1 MTTSAQAGN
10 AMIPASRI
18 LDARYRLYNR
28 CHYKQQLYSHTSQEI
43 GAVLEMSLFQM
54 IESIAR
60 VKQRRLSQTENA
72 QMPTFQEYNCQHS
85 GIRTTSENIM
95 FMTGTSGYCGCMSN
109 DDTLIYLSERNHTQ
123 FNLAWMNRD
132 LESFDTANLTI
143 GEAVSTRSSTNHLH
157 SAWQSDRA
165 GYSGANALKNV
176 P

>member
-1 MTTSAQAGN
+1 MTASAQAGN

-28 CHYKQQLYSHTSQEI
+28 FHHKQQLYSHTSQKI

-54 IESIAR
+54 IELIAR

-109 DDTLIYLSERNHTQ
+109 DTLIYLSERNYIQ
-123 FNLAWMNRD
+123 FNLA
-132 LESFDTANLTI
+132 
-143 GEAVSTRSSTNHLH
+143 
-157 SAWQSDRA
+157 
-165 GYSGANALKNV
+165 
-176 P
+176 